1 MITTKRASGFAIAGS
16 GATDLLER
24 RSAQSFNDSVNEGTT
39 VADGDLEEAKARM
52 QKNLD
57 RILNYDKYYEEEAIE
72 ENAAKNVVEA
82 TVVEET
88 EIVDETR
95 VESASEEDI
104 NPTSTTMQFGDADN
118 AQVFN
123 DMARQK
129 EEQSESYR
137 LNAKGKLVVAL
148 YAVAVALILTLIV
161 LNTGVLAMLSKSQ
174 QETAAALSTSVSE
187 YNAVVAEIDTVS
199 SDENVIETA
208 EKKFGMIKK

>member
-1 MITTKRASGFAIAGS
+1 MITTKRASGYAIAGS

-24 RSAQSFNDSVNEGTT
+24 RPAQLFDENAGTT

-57 RILNYDKYYEEEAIE
+57 RILNYDKYCVEETIE
-72 ENAAKNVVEA
+72 DNIAENVVEA
-82 TVVEET
+82 TAIKET
-88 EIVDETR
+88 EVVDEVR
-95 VESASEEDI
+95 VESVSEEDI

-118 AQVFN
+118 AQIFN

-137 LNAKGKLVVAL
+137 LNAKGKLVVVL

-174 QETAAALSTSVSE
+174 QETAAALSASVSE
-187 YNAVVAEIDTVS
+187 YNAVVAEIDAVS
-199 SDENVIETA
+199 SDENVIEMA
-208 EKKFGMIKK
+208 EKEFGMIKK

>member
-1 MITTKRASGFAIAGS
+1 MITTKRASGYAIAGS

-24 RSAQSFNDSVNEGTT
+24 RPAQVFDENFGTT

-57 RILNYDKYYEEEAIE
+57 RILNYDKYCVEETIE
-72 ENAAKNVVEA
+72 DNIAENIVEA
-82 TVVEET
+82 TAIKET
-88 EIVDETR
+88 EVVDEAR
-95 VESASEEDI
+95 VESVSEEDI

-118 AQVFN
+118 AQIFN

-137 LNAKGKLVVAL
+137 LNAKGKLVVVL

-174 QETAAALSTSVSE
+174 QETAAALSASVSE
-187 YNAVVAEIDTVS
+187 YNAVVAEIDAVS
-199 SDENVIETA
+199 SDENVIEMA
-208 EKKFGMIKK
+208 EKEFGMIKK

>member
-1 MITTKRASGFAIAGS
+1 MITTKRASGYAIAGS

-24 RSAQSFNDSVNEGTT
+24 RPAQVFDENFGTT

-57 RILNYDKYYEEEAIE
+57 RILNYDKYCVEETIE
-72 ENAAKNVVEA
+72 DNIAENVVEA
-82 TVVEET
+82 TAIKET
-88 EIVDETR
+88 EVADEVR

-118 AQVFN
+118 AQIFN

-137 LNAKGKLVVAL
+137 LNAKGKLVVVL

-174 QETAAALSTSVSE
+174 QETAAALSASVSE
-187 YNAVVAEIDTVS
+187 YNAVVAEIDAVS
-199 SDENVIETA
+199 SDENVIEMA
-208 EKKFGMIKK
+208 EKEFGMIKK

>member
-1 MITTKRASGFAIAGS
+1 MITTKRASGYAIAGS

-24 RSAQSFNDSVNEGTT
+24 RPAQVFDENFGTT

-57 RILNYDKYYEEEAIE
+57 RILNYDKYCVEETIE
-72 ENAAKNVVEA
+72 DNIAENVVEA
-82 TVVEET
+82 TAIKET
-88 EIVDETR
+88 EVVDDAR

-118 AQVFN
+118 AQIFN

-137 LNAKGKLVVAL
+137 LNAKGKLVVVL

-174 QETAAALSTSVSE
+174 QETAAALSASVSE
-187 YNAVVAEIDTVS
+187 YNAVVAEIDAVS
-199 SDENVIETA
+199 SDENVIEMA
-208 EKKFGMIKK
+208 EKEFGMIKK

>member
-1 MITTKRASGFAIAGS
+1 MITTKRASGYAIAGS

-24 RSAQSFNDSVNEGTT
+24 RPAQVFDENFGTT

-57 RILNYDKYYEEEAIE
+57 RILNYDKYCVEETVEDNVAE
-72 ENAAKNVVEA
+72 NVVEA
-82 TVVEET
+82 TAIKET
-88 EIVDETR
+88 EVVDETR

-118 AQVFN
+118 AQIFN

-137 LNAKGKLVVAL
+137 LNAKGKLVVVL

-174 QETAAALSTSVSE
+174 QETAAALSASVSE
-187 YNAVVAEIDTVS
+187 YNAVVAEIDAVS
-199 SDENVIETA
+199 SDENVIEMA
-208 EKKFGMIKK
+208 EKEFGMIKK